1 MSGILLLIYC
11 ILCGFCVGLFLQRRE
26 KDCMTFVEDLL
37 RYIDL
42 LRVNIDT
49 ERKSLAVFD
58 SEFISRCGKQ
68 FSDYH
73 RSGTGGAPSKRTGKL
88 ADCFFDGVVA
98 CNNSQQLA
106 KHLDY
111 YKAVVAAQLAEMSCG
126 GKRKGLYVKLG
137 LLLGAMVGLLF
148 L

>member
-1 MSGILLLIYC
+1 MSGILLLICC

-26 KDCMTFVEDLL
+26 RDCVAFVEDLL

-49 ERKSLAVFD
+49 ERKSLAAFD
-58 SEFISRCGKQ
+58 SEFVTRCGKP
-68 FSDYH
+68 FAGY
-73 RSGTGGAPSKRTGKL
+73 RTGTGGAPSKRTGKL
-88 ADCFFDGVVA
+88 ADDFFDGAVA

-111 YKAVVAAQLAEMSCG
+111 YKAVVTAQLAEMSGG

>member
-1 MSGILLLIYC
+1 M
-11 ILCGFCVGLFLQRRE
+11 GLFLQRRE
-26 KDCMTFVEDLL
+26 KDCVTFVEDLL

-68 FSDYH
+68 FSDY
-73 RSGTGGAPSKRTGKL
+73 RSGTGGAPSKRTL
-88 ADCFFDGVVA
+88 ADDFFDGVVA

>member
-1 MSGILLLIYC
+1 MSGILLLICC

-26 KDCMTFVEDLL
+26 RDNVTFVEDLL

-49 ERKSLAVFD
+49 ERKSLAAFD
-58 SEFISRCGKQ
+58 SEFVARCGKQ
-68 FSDYH
+68 FSDY
-73 RSGTGGAPSKRTGKL
+73 RSGTGGAPGKRTGKL
-88 ADCFFDGVVA
+88 ADDFFDGVVA

>member
-1 MSGILLLIYC
+1 MSGILLLICC

-26 KDCMTFVEDLL
+26 RDCVTFVEDLL

-49 ERKSLAVFD
+49 ERKSLAAFD

-68 FSDYH
+68 FSDY
-73 RSGTGGAPSKRTGKL
+73 RSGTGGGAPNKRTGKL
-88 ADCFFDGVVA
+88 ADDFFDGVVA

>member
-1 MSGILLLIYC
+1 MSGILLLICC

-26 KDCMTFVEDLL
+26 RDNVTFVEDLL

-49 ERKSLAVFD
+49 ERKSLAAFD
-58 SEFISRCGKQ
+58 SEFVARCGKQ
-68 FSDYH
+68 FSDY
-73 RSGTGGAPSKRTGKL
+73 RSGTGGAPCKRTGKL
-88 ADCFFDGVVA
+88 ADDFFDGVVA

-111 YKAVVAAQLAEMSCG
+111 YKAVVAAQLAEMTCG
-126 GKRKGLYVKLG
+126 GKRKDLYVKLG

>member
-1 MSGILLLIYC
+1 MSGILLLICC

-26 KDCMTFVEDLL
+26 RDCVAFVEDLL

-49 ERKSLAVFD
+49 ERKSIAAFD
-58 SEFISRCGKQ
+58 SEFVTRCGKP
-68 FSDYH
+68 FADY
-73 RSGTGGAPSKRTGKL
+73 RTGTGGAPSKSTGKL
-88 ADCFFDGVVA
+88 ADDFFDGVVA

-111 YKAVVAAQLAEMSCG
+111 YKAVVAAQLAEMSDG

>member
-1 MSGILLLIYC
+1 M
-11 ILCGFCVGLFLQRRE
+11 GLFLQRRE
-26 KDCMTFVEDLL
+26 KDCVTFVEDLL

-49 ERKSLAVFD
+49 ERKSLAAFD

-68 FSDYH
+68 FSDY
-73 RSGTGGAPSKRTGKL
+73 RSGTGGGAPNKRTGKL
-88 ADCFFDGVVA
+88 ADEFFDGVVA

>member
-1 MSGILLLIYC
+1 MSGILLLICC

-58 SEFISRCGKQ
+58 GEFISRCGKQ
-68 FSDYH
+68 FSDY

-88 ADCFFDGVVA
+88 ADEFFDGVVA

-111 YKAVVAAQLAEMSCG
+111 YKAVVAAQLAEMSYG

>member
-1 MSGILLLIYC
+1 M
-11 ILCGFCVGLFLQRRE
+11 GLFLQRRE
-26 KDCMTFVEDLL
+26 RDCVTFVEDLL

-49 ERKSLAVFD
+49 ERKSLAAFD

-68 FSDYH
+68 FSDY
-73 RSGTGGAPSKRTGKL
+73 RSGTGGGAPNKRTGKL
-88 ADCFFDGVVA
+88 ADDFFDGVVA